1 MSLQKFPDYMYEIVV
16 DSGEV
21 ELGTYTIDND
31 GELTNLYVTLMING
45 VSSVTNESL
54 YLRCVRSS
62 FTGTPIQSTAV
73 LVSSFVTGSQSWM
86 GKVRFDFASQSLKAS
101 DTMQVFLG
109 TTSYTRGAVEIGAI
123 LNYIGSSGTF
133 EVTDNKAAYLTLFNN
148 R

>member
-21 ELGTYTIDND
+21 ELGTYTIDEN
-31 GELTNLYVTLMING
+31 GELTNLYVTMMING
-45 VSSVTNESL
+45 VSSIANEAV
-54 YLRCVRSS
+54 YMRCIRSS
-62 FTGTPIQSTAV
+62 SPGTPIQSSSI

-86 GKVRFDFASQSLKAS
+86 GKVRFDFDKQSLKS
-101 DTMQVFLG
+101 GDTIQIFLG
-109 TTSYTRGAVEIGAI
+109 TTSYTRGATEIGAI